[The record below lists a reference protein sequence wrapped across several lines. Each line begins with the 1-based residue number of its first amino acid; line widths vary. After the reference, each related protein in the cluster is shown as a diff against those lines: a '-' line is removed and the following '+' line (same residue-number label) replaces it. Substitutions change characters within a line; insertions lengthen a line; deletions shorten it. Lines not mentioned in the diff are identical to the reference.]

1 MRPSLS
7 KTLLSSLKTLFV
19 VLTVI
24 FPYSVMAGES
34 LVVRAAVKTVELVG
48 YTRAGRS
55 MTVTSEVSGKAL
67 HVNYDVGDTVGKKPL
82 IEVDTVF
89 IDQALISARARVVQ
103 LEVASERAE
112 ARAQY
117 LEGEFNRMDSL
128 HKEDRATGIRRD
140 ASHQEMVQSR
150 LQVDSVRAELAV
162 ASASLAEFS
171 ERRAR
176 HMISVPAG
184 WIVTAR
190 LVEPGEIIQPGRP
203 LAKAADFRRLVVPLS
218 VSKAEL
224 DAIKGK
230 KGDTPVQIEGQ
241 QGSARLNWVNP
252 AFDERTRKTHIELS
266 VVGYKGESRGGLKV
280 TVPLSVKAEG
290 ILVPKAALFSR
301 YGNPRVRLA
310 STGESVQVIVISVSG
325 DNMLISSHD
334 PRLAPGVVLSPAADF
349 PSGGSE
355 KAQ

>member
-1 MRPSLS
+1 MH
-7 KTLLSSLKTLFV
+7 SSLFRVAST
-19 VLTVI
+19 VLLV
-24 FPYSVMAGES
+24 FAAAHAWAGEP
-34 LVVRAAVKTVELVG
+34 LVVRPAVKTVELVG
-48 YTRAGRS
+48 YTLAERS

-103 LEVASERAE
+103 LEVASERAK
-112 ARAQY
+112 ARALY

-128 HKEDRATGIRRD
+128 HKEDRATGVRRD

-150 LQVDSVRAELAV
+150 LEVGSVRAELAV
-162 ASASLAEFS
+162 ASASLAELA

-203 LAKAADFRRLVVPLS
+203 LAKAADFRGLVVPLA

-230 KGDTPVQIEGQ
+230 KGDIPVQVEGLQ
-241 QGSARLNWVNP
+241 ASARLNWINP

-266 VVGYKGESRGGLKV
+266 VAGYKGENRGGLKV

-290 ILVPKAALFSR
+290 MLVPKAALFSR

-310 STGESVQVIVISVSG
+310 STGESVQVIVISDRG
-325 DNMLISSHD
+325 DNIVISSHD
-334 PRLAPGVVLSPAADF
+334 SRLAPGVVLSPAADP
-349 PSGGSE
+349 PSGGSG